1 MPLPTFANLC
11 SSRKFQF
18 RFHLTQSFKIAKET
32 DSVKVELEAKLYSW
46 FGQKQPLSPLR
57 RGTIRQHRKQID
69 HSATRLWGK
78 HISQR
83 RALEGY
89 NKGDK
94 KTVMPGIEIHGD
106 EVSADTSGSSET
118 SLGFVRKAEGKCALL
133 RELFTETWEELSV
146 LPSPSLWGSLL
157 GVVAGTKLEASLIN
171 WLLSVKYFINV

>member
-11 SSRKFQF
+11 PSRKFQF
-18 RFHLTQSFKIAKET
+18 HFSLTRSFKIAKET
-32 DSVKVELEAKLYSW
+32 DSVKVEMEAKLYSW

-69 HSATRLWGK
+69 HSATILWEK

-83 RALEGY
+83 RALEDT

-106 EVSADTSGSSET
+106 EVSADTSGCSET
-118 SLGFVRKAEGKCALL
+118 SLGVCQKGRGEMHSTESCLL
-133 RELFTETWEELSV
+133 RPGKRLVSCSVPLFGSV
-146 LPSPSLWGSLL
+146 LWELL
-157 GVVAGTKLEASLIN
+157 RALN
-171 WLLSVKYFINV
+171 RRLLLLTDSYL